1 MSAPRGTQSGMQ
13 SGMQH
18 GMQSPTST
26 RASAPALVDA
36 GLQIDQRWPVRH
48 VSMSLARGR
57 FTVLLGPNGSGKS
70 TVLRLLA
77 GLWTPTEGRA
87 ELDGHTLASLSR
99 RDLAR
104 RVAVVPQD
112 THLAIAFTVRE
123 AVAMGRHAHV
133 ARFGREGPAD
143 REAVQHAMTRADI
156 AHLAERFV
164 TELSGGER
172 QRVLIAR
179 CLATEADTI
188 LLDEPLANLDIAHA
202 LDVLMLC
209 RALADEGRT
218 VALALHDLNAAT
230 MYATDAVLMKA
241 GTLVGAGPAKELLT
255 PDAIRTVFDVDVR
268 EVQTPDGRTL
278 FTFARTHTR

>member
-1 MSAPRGTQSGMQ
+1 MSATAG
-13 SGMQH
+13 
-18 GMQSPTST
+18 PT
-26 RASAPALVDA
+26 LLDA
-36 GLQIDQRWPVRH
+36 GLQIDDRWLVRH
-48 VSMSLARGR
+48 VSVALPRGR
-57 FTVLLGPNGSGKS
+57 FTVLIGPNGSGKS

-77 GLWTPTEGRA
+77 GLWTPSEGRA
-87 ELDGHTLASLSR
+87 ELDGRPLATLPR

-112 THLAIAFTVRE
+112 THLGFAFTVRE
-123 AVAMGRHAHV
+123 TVAMGRHAHV
-133 ARFGREGPAD
+133 PRFARESATD
-143 REAVQHAMTRADI
+143 REAVSHAMARADV
-156 AHLAERFV
+156 AQLADRFV

-202 LDVLMLC
+202 LDVLLLC

-230 MYATDAVLMKA
+230 AYATDAVLLKS

-255 PDAIRTVFDVDVR
+255 PDAIRAVFDVDVT
-268 EVQTPDGRTL
+268 EVPAPDGRTL
-278 FTFARTHTR
+278 FTFARSVDRESR

>member
-1 MSAPRGTQSGMQ
+1 
-13 SGMQH
+13 
-18 GMQSPTST
+18 
-26 RASAPALVDA
+26 LIDV
-36 GLQIDQRWPVRH
+36 GLQIEQRWLVRQ
-48 VSMSLARGR
+48 VSLSLPRGR
-57 FTVLLGPNGSGKS
+57 FSVLIGPNGSGKS

-87 ELDGHTLASLSR
+87 ELDGRALVTLAR
-99 RDLAR
+99 RELAR

-112 THLAIAFTVRE
+112 THLAFAFTVRE

-133 ARFGREGPAD
+133 PRFAREGPAD
-143 REAVQHAMTRADI
+143 REAVNHAMARADV
-156 AHLAERFV
+156 AHLADRLV

-202 LDVLMLC
+202 LDVLLLC

-230 MYATDAVLMKA
+230 LYATDAVLMKA
-241 GTLVGAGPAKELLT
+241 GNLVGAGPAKELLT
-255 PDAIRTVFDVDVR
+255 PDAIRAVFEVDVR
-268 EVQTPDGRTL
+268 EVPTPDGRTL
-278 FTFARTHTR
+278 FTFARSSSPSSSPSHKS